1 KIVIEISS
9 KSSLEKGKNKHR
21 NDLLPPVKNN
31 TRGEQDEF
39 LKEAYRIDS
48 HINNLKIFLLSIR
61 KVYLNTASQHYTP
74 SNFSY
79 TGSFNLSTFNSNDD
93 QNFLSKFNPSTNL
106 TDKERDEIDLQAKMI
121 IQQCL
126 DRIKK
131 LEESEKSGL
140 NLFNSCQLLYLIN
153 KIKNLAER
161 QNSVMNNTWNK
172 ILSTAFSAEG
182 HDMLPAIRSSITWY
196 LNKRLTEVS
205 MIQKNQQETRIMKE
219 IEKRESTL
227 YKSASIR
234 PSTPLPFPTMINEEK
249 EIPGKHD
256 DELNGGTMVTDDDD
270 DIERHLTTEQKMML
284 EMENETMMKELA
296 TSLEQVNQ
304 AEKALLEISNLQS
317 VLSNHLAVQ
326 TQQTDRLY
334 AEAIATT
341 DRVQEGNLMLQ
352 QARQRASDT
361 RKWVLTFLIIAS
373 FILLFLDWYD

>member
-1 KIVIEISS
+1 KIVNEISS

-79 TGSFNLSTFNSNDD
+79 NDSFNLSTFDSNDD
-93 QNFLSKFNPSTNL
+93 KNFLSKFNPSTNL

-131 LEESEKSGL
+131 LEESEK
-140 NLFNSCQLLYLIN
+140 
-153 KIKNLAER
+153 KR